1 MVSNR
6 VLVWDKIALDHF
18 QEVYEYLKIGRNLNY
33 ANKVKKTILKA
44 TNELVDNPN
53 LYEQDRFKFDNDG
66 SYRAFEKF
74 KYRIVYK
81 ITETQIR
88 ILRVRHTS
96 RDPIEY

>member
-44 TNELVDNPN
+44 GYP
-53 LYEQDRFKFDNDG
+53 QG
-66 SYRAFEKF
+66 
-74 KYRIVYK
+74 
-81 ITETQIR
+81 
-88 ILRVRHTS
+88 
-96 RDPIEY
+96 